1 MVPEQVWD
9 WQFCSYQCVFFVPLV
24 WFFLWL
30 PVEVLTLLFLLHH
43 ENGDFSTLM
52 KDNSSG
58 CKVHMMTQE
67 VGVQVYQDLTSNVRS
82 SYMGNGHTAVMGS
95 LPVHIHLSNWK
106 LCPIMKWSDI
116 GTNKLL
122 LSYTCFPHFGFVVH
136 VQRAYSRYDHGSISF
151 GCDKIAG
158 SQEAVRFPNL
168 INFSY

>member
-1 MVPEQVWD
+1 
-9 WQFCSYQCVFFVPLV
+9 
-24 WFFLWL
+24 
-30 PVEVLTLLFLLHH
+30 VEVLTLLFLLHH

-106 LCPIMKWSDI
+106 LCPIMK
-116 GTNKLL
+116 
-122 LSYTCFPHFGFVVH
+122 
-136 VQRAYSRYDHGSISF
+136 
-151 GCDKIAG
+151 
-158 SQEAVRFPNL
+158 
-168 INFSY
+168 